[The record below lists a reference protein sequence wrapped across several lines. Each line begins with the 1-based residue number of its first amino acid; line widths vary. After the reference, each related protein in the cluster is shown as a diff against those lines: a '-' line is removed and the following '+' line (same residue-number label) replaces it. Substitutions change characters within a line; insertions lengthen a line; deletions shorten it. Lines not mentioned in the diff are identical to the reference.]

1 MRALVMNP
9 EEAIRKIDQ
18 QIEAIDDLE
27 TLASTSS
34 EFINWLDDTAELIE
48 EIFGGETRFLEDFNA
63 IYFTPFFLSCQNK
76 DTVFDEAY
84 LGGLEEARSF
94 LHFLIDEIEI

>member
-1 MRALVMNP
+1 MITQ

-18 QIEAIDDLE
+18 QIEAIDDLQ
-27 TLASTSS
+27 TMSSDSS
-34 EFINWLDDTAELIE
+34 EFIKWLNDTEELIE
-48 EIFGGETRFLEDFNA
+48 EIFGGETRLLEDFNA
-63 IYFTPFFLSCQNK
+63 IYFTPFFLSCRVK

-94 LHFLIDEIEI
+94 LHFLIDEIDGV